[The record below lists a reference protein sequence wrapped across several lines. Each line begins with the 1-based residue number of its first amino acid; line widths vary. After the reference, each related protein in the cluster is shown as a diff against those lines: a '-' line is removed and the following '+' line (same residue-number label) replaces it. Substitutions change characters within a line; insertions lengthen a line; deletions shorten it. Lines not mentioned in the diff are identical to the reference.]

1 MKTYKQIENG
11 VIATIGKSSVI
22 PSNGMEITEEKY
34 DEIMAVI
41 QSRPDDTLD
50 VHYYLSAETET
61 YVGRETTHEE
71 KVDWYVNA
79 VITGTMTIEDVPAEY
94 KAEVQAI
101 IDSQGK
107 DLTSEEIL
115 SELESEVGI
124 NG

>member
-11 VIATIGKSSVI
+11 VITTIGKSSVI
-22 PSNGMEITEEKY
+22 PSNGVEITEEKY
-34 DEIMAVI
+34 DEIMSVI
-41 QSRPDDTLD
+41 QGRPDDTLD
-50 VHYYLSAETET
+50 VHYYLSAESES

-79 VITGTMTIEDVPAEY
+79 VIAGTMTIDAVPAEY

-101 IDSQGK
+101 IDGQGK

>member
-11 VIATIGKSSVI
+11 VITTIGKSSVI
-22 PSNGMEITEEKY
+22 PSNGVEITEEKY
-34 DEIMAVI
+34 NEIMGVI

-61 YVGRETTHEE
+61 YVGRETTHDE
-71 KVDWYVNA
+71 KADWYVNA
-79 VITGTMTIEDVPAEY
+79 VIAGTMTIDAVPAEY
-94 KAEVQAI
+94 KTEVQAI
-101 IDSQGK
+101 IDGQGK

>member
-11 VIATIGKSSVI
+11 VITTIGKSSII
-22 PSNGMEITEEKY
+22 PSNGVEITEEKY

-41 QSRPDDTLD
+41 QSRSDDTLD

-61 YVGRETTHEE
+61 YVGRETTHDE

-79 VITGTMTIEDVPAEY
+79 VIAGTMTIDAVPAEY

-101 IDSQGK
+101 IDGQGK